1 MDGIV
6 KDFLIEGNENE
17 SNESNQKLDRLDREP
32 YEAGA
37 RAFSKKPRA
46 SAFRTIH
53 STPRHSTPSRTV
65 AGAARTGC
73 AYLPAG

>member
-37 RAFSKKPRA
+37 RASSKIGRVMPVSINPGQMA
-46 SAFRTIH
+46 LIRTPVPD
-53 STPRHSTPSRTV
+53 S
-65 AGAARTGC
+65 
-73 AYLPAG
+73 